1 MNTLT
6 RMAASTVDFGWVLG
20 GMTVLFLAFFLAW
33 VYVAYAPKNK
43 ARWEEDAM
51 MPFMDGG
58 DS

>member
-6 RMAASTVDFGWVLG
+6 RAAASTVDFGWVLG

-43 ARWEEDAM
+43 RRWEEDAM